1 VPPRAASFLVE
12 VSRPEIPFGRDPG
25 AEPPVGESDSW
36 LPAHA
41 FGNVIKNAAESIE
54 AVERDGGERG
64 VIRVTAEVSDGM
76 IEVNV
81 VDNGKG
87 LPRENRQRLLEPYM
101 TTREKGTGLGLAI
114 VKKIVEDHGGRLELH
129 DAPAD
134 FHGVAVDHR
143 GVRGRGEAQRHAR
156 LGTGR
161 VGTPACG
168 EGRGAGDEEHDD
180 GGAHR
185 RPQAY
190 GAARAPRLAIK
201 VASRR
206 PTTRA
211 CPDASSPS

>member
-1 VPPRAASFLVE
+1 MPARRRARPSCPGAPARPVPGRSRTPWDSRDEGIEEAAPAALVHAEPEAGQLRLGRGGVLAGE
-12 VSRPEIPFGRDPG
+12 VGHAHADLAHDAEGGERGAAPGGGGGDVDEVGARPERHPG
-25 AEPPVGESDSW
+25 AEPR
-36 LPAHA
+36 
-41 FGNVIKNAAESIE
+41 
-54 AVERDGGERG
+54 AVDGR
-64 VIRVTAEVSDGM
+64 R
-76 IEVNV
+76 
-81 VDNGKG
+81 
-87 LPRENRQRLLEPYM
+87 PPQ
-101 TTREKGTGLGLAI
+101 
-114 VKKIVEDHGGRLELH
+114 HGHRRACRR

-134 FHGVAVDHR
+134 LHGVAVDHR

-161 VGTPACG
+161 VAAPAGG
-168 EGRGAGDEEHDD
+168 EGRGAGEEGHDD

-190 GAARAPRLAIK
+190 GAARAPRSAIK

>member
-1 VPPRAASFLVE
+1 MPKPEMKMLDLREPLREASFLVE
-12 VSRPEIPFGRDPG
+12 VSRPEIAFERDLG
-25 AEPPVGESDSW
+25 SEPLMGKFDSR
-36 LPAHA
+36 LLAQA

-134 FHGVAVDHR
+134 FH
-143 GVRGRGEAQRHAR
+143 
-156 LGTGR
+156 
-161 VGTPACG
+161 
-168 EGRGAGDEEHDD
+168 EGRGALIRIILPRAAQDAAEQIE
-180 GGAHR
+180 GGAAHNE
-185 RPQAY
+185 PEQV
-190 GAARAPRLAIK
+190 GNGI
-201 VASRR
+201 
-206 PTTRA
+206 
-211 CPDASSPS
+211 